1 MDREDGSTCRRIWHF
16 IHNADGSISDDP
28 HQPALDALLSNTG
41 NRPHIIKAN
50 FVWELPKVGGRSGAA
65 KALGAVVNNWQ
76 LSGVFTGGSGVPYDA
91 RYSYQSNG
99 SNVNLT
105 GSPDY
110 LARIVVNGDP
120 GSGCSSNPYKQFNTA
135 AFSGPTYHSIG
146 DESGANLLRGCSL
159 HILDLSV
166 SRTIPLGGN
175 RNLQVRADFFNA
187 FNSVIYNAVQFTEQL
202 NNPAAPTTVT
212 NNQYLAD
219 GTLNPAR
226 LQPQT
231 AGFGAVTGA
240 QPMRT
245 AQLHVRFQF

>member
-1 MDREDGSTCRRIWHF
+1 MQPLPWRIIWR
-16 IHNADGSISDDP
+16 
-28 HQPALDALLSNTG
+28 PAAWLAKNVPLRFTA
-41 NRPHIIKAN
+41 R
-50 FVWELPKVGGRSGAA
+50 VRS
-65 KALGAVVNNWQ
+65 K
-76 LSGVFTGGSGVPYDA
+76 
-91 RYSYQSNG
+91 
-99 SNVNLT
+99 
-105 GSPDY
+105 
-110 LARIVVNGDP
+110 
-120 GSGCSSNPYKQFNTA
+120 SSSVTSTA